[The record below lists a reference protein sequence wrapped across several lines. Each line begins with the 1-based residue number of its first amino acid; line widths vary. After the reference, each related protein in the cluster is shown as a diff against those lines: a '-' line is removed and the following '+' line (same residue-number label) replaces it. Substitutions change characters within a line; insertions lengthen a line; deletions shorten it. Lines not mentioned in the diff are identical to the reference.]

1 VLEVG
6 PRNEAHRGEIFMGPR
21 AATILMC
28 AGLTLVIGC
37 SKKDDASVTTT
48 SSTSTPTGAT
58 GTATPTPKATQAPAA
73 AAAAVDVS
81 PEMKGFMGMLDGK
94 DDSAGKALKKY
105 AAKGKETDDL
115 GMYTLQDPKVTKS
128 EKVGALTCYTMESK
142 AGMMEHTTKL
152 CWNDKG
158 KIAEITDTSK

>member
-1 VLEVG
+1 
-6 PRNEAHRGEIFMGPR
+6 MGPR

-48 SSTSTPTGAT
+48 SSTSTSTSNGAS
-58 GTATPTPKATQAPAA
+58 TATPTPKATQAPA

-94 DDSAGKALKKY
+94 DDSAGKRVSQEISQA
-105 AAKGKETDDL
+105 
-115 GMYTLQDPKVTKS
+115 
-128 EKVGALTCYTMESK
+128 
-142 AGMMEHTTKL
+142 
-152 CWNDKG
+152 DKR
-158 KIAEITDTSK
+158 